1 MIPDNQPDAEYFA
14 CMAATAGGH
23 WWYVA
28 RRNLIG
34 DALGGRLS
42 AGTTALDVGTG
53 TGEFCDTLWGMGAS
67 AVLGTELNT
76 DALVTAAAAHR
87 PVVRALA
94 EALPVADGAV
104 GVLTSLD
111 VVEHLD
117 DDLAALVEYRRV
129 CAPGARVVLSVPAYM
144 SLWSQHDERVAHRRR
159 YRRAQLC
166 DVVTAAGFTVE
177 RATYF
182 FSFLVPPAWLVR
194 RTPLGRVLPDT
205 DEEASSTGGVLDRI
219 LAGLAALERRWLR
232 RWDLP
237 VGLSI
242 LVVARA

>member
-1 MIPDNQPDAEYFA
+1 MIPGNQPDAEYFA

-34 DALGGRLS
+34 DALGGRLP
-42 AGTTALDVGTG
+42 AATTALDVGTG
-53 TGEFCDTLWGMGAS
+53 TGEFCATLAAMGADT
-67 AVLGTELNT
+67 VVGTELNT
-76 DALVTAAAAHR
+76 DALATAGAARR

-94 EALPVADGAV
+94 EALPVANDTV
-104 GVLTSLD
+104 DVLTSLD

-117 DDLAALVEYRRV
+117 DDLVALREYRRV
-129 CAPGARVVLSVPAYM
+129 CAPGARIVLSVPAYM

-194 RTPLGRVLPDT
+194 RTPLGRVLPDA
-205 DEEASSTGGVLDRI
+205 DEETSSTGGVLDRV
-219 LAGLAALERRWLR
+219 LAGLARLERRWLR
-232 RWDLP
+232 RWNLP